1 MEKLPDGFQ
10 VFLLGYQRTSKFF
23 DGHPKVPEPES
34 LYIPAVIGGH
44 FNQPCLFMFCV
55 CKFRPFLHVFA
66 EGILNGILGV
76 LLTAKYHNADLVQ
89 HPAVLFYCRFQVH
102 IFPSPFLL
110 CIHLSQYFGPRR
122 IPVTIRRAGK
132 TGWQQTSSSPGI
144 LRLDAVILMT
154 RTGDAKGDLFRIFF
168 QTYRF
173 FVKEMEAP

>member
-132 TGWQQTSSSPGI
+132 TG
-144 LRLDAVILMT
+144 
-154 RTGDAKGDLFRIFF
+154 
-168 QTYRF
+168 
-173 FVKEMEAP
+173 